1 MTCPS
6 PSGSSSL
13 PHAAPQ
19 SDASSERVV
28 QETSEDVQTFEQ
40 EAAEAS
46 IGLVSD
52 RHKARIHRG
61 MLCVLIGGAAW
72 GAFGTAA
79 KYLLDVYHVEPLWLI
94 DVREFFSALL
104 FLGAAIVVDR
114 KRLTQA
120 MH

>member
-1 MTCPS
+1 MS
-6 PSGSSSL
+6 
-13 PHAAPQ
+13 PQ
-19 SDASSERVV
+19 SGATSKRVV
-28 QETSEDVQTFEQ
+28 QETSEDAQTFEQ

-104 FLGAAIVVDR
+104 F
-114 KRLTQA
+114 
-120 MH
+120 